1 MSRDSMLYERQVGSD
16 SIVLTQ
22 AERAELEGLARSPKS
37 EHRMRQRAQ
46 IVVLAADLLTT
57 RRIAR
62 WLVARW
68 AGRPALHGRRRLR
81 EQ

>member
-1 MSRDSMLYERQVGSD
+1 MLYERQVGSD

-62 WLVARW
+62 CRLRW

>member
-1 MSRDSMLYERQVGSD
+1 
-16 SIVLTQ
+16 
-22 AERAELEGLARSPKS
+22 
-37 EHRMRQRAQ
+37 MRQRAQ

-62 WLVARW
+62 WSVARW